1 MDMYESDVTKFLND
15 LKAKQPNLERRQR
28 EGRAIFWDKQLDW
41 DELKRWQE
49 ARVRQQ
55 GYVYQSEPKG
65 SEPGQ

>member
-1 MDMYESDVTKFLND
+1 MAEYKSDVTDFLND
-15 LKAKQPNLERRQR
+15 LKVRQPDLERRQR

-55 GYVYQSEPKG
+55 SYVYQSEPKK
-65 SEPGQ
+65 